1 MTDGWSR
8 ALIECLFFR
17 PLMMIKISFFKSVPL
32 GLCLVWG
39 VFVAGTG
46 HAQLNNYP
54 NRPIKLVVPFVPGG
68 TLDVVARLLGKNLSE
83 SFGQAVIVDNKAGAG
98 GVVGVDYV
106 AKSAPDG
113 YTLVLNS
120 ATPMVTVVSLQK
132 TPYDLLRDLYP
143 VSQVST
149 FDYVLSV
156 NAKSG
161 IQNIQDLV
169 QLAKKQPGKLN
180 YASAGTGSGQHMYME
195 LAKSVAG
202 IQLQHIPYKG
212 NGPAMQALLSGE
224 VDLIFD
230 TTLGILPQVQGAK
243 LRPLMTSSSKPIAVL
258 SGVPTIESLY
268 PGSSIQGWHG
278 VFAPSATPKE
288 VLSFLSDAIKKA
300 VNGHEMGTKL
310 KELGLDPSG
319 LGSEAFYETVKRD
332 QERWGKVIRE
342 NNIKAD

>member
-1 MTDGWSR
+1 MKNWSLHR
-8 ALIECLFFR
+8 CLNVLGALC
-17 PLMMIKISFFKSVPL
+17 L
-32 GLCLVWG
+32 GLLMSLT
-39 VFVAGTG
+39 AN
-46 HAQLNNYP
+46 AQTNANTSNFP

-68 TLDVVARLLGKNLSE
+68 TLDVVARLLAKNLTE
-83 SFGQAVIVDNKAGAG
+83 AFGQAVIVDNKAGAG

-132 TPYDLLRDLYP
+132 TPYDLLRDLAA

-161 IQNIQDLV
+161 IQSMQELV

-180 YASAGTGSGQHMYME
+180 YSSAGTGSGQHMYME

-230 TTLGILPQVQGAK
+230 TTLGILPQVQGGRLK
-243 LRPLMTSSSKPIAVL
+243 PLMTSSAKPIAAL
-258 SGVPTIESLY
+258 PGVPTMESLY

-278 VFAPSATPKE
+278 VFAPAATPKE
-288 VLSFLSDAIKKA
+288 VLAILTEAIKKA
-300 VNGHEMGTKL
+300 VTGHEMSTKL
-310 KELGLDPSG
+310 KELGLEPSG
-319 LGSEAFYETVKRD
+319 VGSDVFFEIVKKD
-332 QERWGKVIRE
+332 QERWGRVIRD